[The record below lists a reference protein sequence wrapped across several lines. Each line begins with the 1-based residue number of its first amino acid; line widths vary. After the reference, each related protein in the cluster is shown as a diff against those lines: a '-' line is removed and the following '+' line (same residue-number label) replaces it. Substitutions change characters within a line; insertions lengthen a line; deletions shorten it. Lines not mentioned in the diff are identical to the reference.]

1 MSLWKVKDQ
10 VAECVRGTLA
20 DENITERGSGR
31 YGTNTD
37 CVWHESGDLK
47 ERNSTSREEL
57 TDSQRLRSE
66 SLK

>member
-1 MSLWKVKDQ
+1 MKDQ
-10 VAECVRGTLA
+10 VAECVRGTPA
-20 DENITERGSGR
+20 GESITERGSGR

-57 TDSQRLRSE
+57 TDSRG
-66 SLK
+66 

>member
-1 MSLWKVKDQ
+1 MKDQ

-20 DENITERGSGR
+20 GESITERGSGR

-57 TDSQRLRSE
+57 TDSRG
-66 SLK
+66 